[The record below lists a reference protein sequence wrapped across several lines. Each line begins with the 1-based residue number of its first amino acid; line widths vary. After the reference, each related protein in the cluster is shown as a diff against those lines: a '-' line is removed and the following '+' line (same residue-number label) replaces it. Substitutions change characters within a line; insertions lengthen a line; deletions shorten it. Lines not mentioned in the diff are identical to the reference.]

1 MLKPL
6 KNKAF
11 LSILSVLRNKQK
23 FASLD
28 TKSQKAI
35 ENKIKFVISFFL
47 KYMINF
53 IFSKSYTLGTTFSS
67 IL

>member
-23 FASLD
+23 LTSLD

-35 ENKIKFVISFFL
+35 ENKTNFVISFF
-47 KYMINF
+47 
-53 IFSKSYTLGTTFSS
+53 
-67 IL
+67 

>member
-23 FASLD
+23 LTSLD

-35 ENKIKFVISFFL
+35 KNKTKFVISFFK

-53 IFSKSYTLGTTFSS
+53 IFQKA
-67 IL
+67 IR

>member
-6 KNKAF
+6 KNKVF

-23 FASLD
+23 LTSLD

-35 ENKIKFVISFFL
+35 KNKTKFVISFFK

-53 IFSKSYTLGTTFSS
+53 IFQKA
-67 IL
+67 IR